1 MKRYFIGPVL
11 HSAVVTP
18 HMVVAMV
25 HGAWM
30 PMTQL
35 LLPAG
40 YELGVVERFDGC
52 RPIVQTAGKA
62 EALRCDA

>member
-25 HGAWM
+25 HGAWR

-35 LLPAG
+35 LSSG
-40 YELGVVERFDGC
+40 YELGVVERFDGG